1 MSIRYNSGEDW
12 FKYPF
17 GAVKCNTEVTF
28 RIVAEGNPFA
38 VFFVADGETGGLTAV
53 SPPWTFRSGAFFVP

>member
-12 FKYPF
+12 FKHPF

-38 VFFVADGETGGLTAV
+38 VFLVANGEKIPGSQIAQLV
-53 SPPWTFRSGAFFVP
+53 SIR